1 MVPDLQ
7 ERLQAALGD
16 AFRLERE
23 LARGGMSRLFL
34 ATETSLNRQVVVKV
48 LPPESTS
55 EVSTERFK
63 QEIELAAHLQHP
75 NILPVLTAGTR
86 NQLLYYLTPY
96 IPGESLRHR
105 LTREGRLPTADA
117 TRILHEIADALAYA
131 HAEGVIHRD
140 IKPENILLEGGHA
153 VLTDFGVA
161 RALVESRSGDR
172 LTDTGLALGTPGYMS
187 PEQAAGERNVDAR
200 ADVYALAVV
209 GYEVLAGFPPF
220 AGPTAQ
226 AVIAAHL
233 TLTPKPLADLR
244 PEIPPEVAN
253 AIARA
258 LAKDP
263 NARLQT
269 AAQFRDALGER
280 YGRPSPRR
288 QSKAQRLAIGAMI
301 AVVIVGSVLGIMLS
315 RRYRTMVIPSASV
328 IAVVPFTPSTP
339 DTALARLGRDLV
351 VTISANLDGV
361 ADIRTVDALTILAQ
375 AHGADGG
382 RSLQEGVTLAR
393 RFGASSVVHGSLVRV
408 GNRVRLDFGLFTTD
422 SAKSITRAAVTAA
435 PDSLNA
441 LTDSATWTLLRGVW
455 RSRTPPTPSLAAVT
469 TRSVPALRAF
479 LEGERNI
486 LDNRWQAAA
495 EAFSR
500 AMEADSTFWLAYRRF
515 AYSRQWRFDPVD
527 SIVTKTYRDH
537 RFELPERERLLI
549 EADMTDSASVQLAR
563 LREITRR
570 YPDYWPGWLAYADR
584 LVHVAPLLGYTNAD
598 ARGALERTLQLNP
611 NLAPAWQHLFWVA
624 IPFDT
629 STAVHALE
637 AYARLGGGTA
647 TTAEF
652 HMNETRLFRLD
663 LQFRRTGNLDRAQ
676 SDTLARELA
685 RAQTRPIGE
694 YYLLWQHL
702 PRLSLEV
709 NRRAVATV
717 GSIESAIPHRRS
729 IAMAWAGRGAWD
741 SALIAMDE
749 LLERG
754 GEEGLLLEG
763 YRLAASGAWLGAVD
777 PETAAAWKARTAVVA
792 LQQPQR
798 WQSEFAWL
806 DGLFAAA
813 QRDRASL
820 SAARAALRRLDD
832 SSVRVLDRSL
842 AAFELEM
849 SGARGRAA
857 RDLAALEYER
867 PDLSENGFD
876 EHPWLLGMNRLA
888 ASRWLLAEGDTT
900 QAARLLAWTDAF
912 ALSPGYLR
920 AHSALASVTYLE
932 RARISNARGQ
942 ANVARQYYE
951 EFLRRYDMPVP
962 RHTHLVNEAKLALA
976 GLEGRGTRKIAR

>member
-1 MVPDLQ
+1 VVPDLQ

-55 EVSTERFK
+55 EVSSERFK
-63 QEIELAAHLQHP
+63 QEIEVAAHLQHP

-86 NQLLYYLTPY
+86 HQLLYYITPY
-96 IPGESLRHR
+96 VPGESLRHR
-105 LTREGRLPTADA
+105 LTREGKLPVADA
-117 TRILHEIADALAYA
+117 IRILHEIADALAYA

-161 RALVESRSGDR
+161 RALVESRSGSR

-187 PEQAAGERNVDAR
+187 PEQAAGERDVDAR

-209 GYEVLAGFPPF
+209 GYEILAGFPPF

-226 AVIAAHL
+226 AVILAHF
-233 TLTPKPLADLR
+233 TVTPKPLGDLR
-244 PEIPPEVAN
+244 PEIPPDVAN

-269 AAQFRDALGER
+269 AAQFRDALGATSE
-280 YGRPSPRR
+280 RPSRRR
-288 QSKAQRLAIGAMI
+288 QSKTRWLGVGVTI
-301 AVVIVGSVLGIMLS
+301 AAVIVASVLGIVLS
-315 RRYRTMVIPSASV
+315 RRHRTMVIPSASV

-375 AHGADGG
+375 AHGTDGG
-382 RSLQEGVTLAR
+382 WSLQEGVTLAR
-393 RFGASSVVHGSLVRV
+393 RLGASSVVHGSLVRV

-435 PDSLNA
+435 PDSLTA
-441 LTDSATWTLLRGVW
+441 LTDSATWTLLREVW

-486 LDNRWQAAA
+486 LENRWEAAA

-500 AMEADSTFWLAYRRF
+500 AIEADSTFWFAYRRF

-527 SIVTKTYRDH
+527 STVIKAYRDH
-537 RFELPERERLLI
+537 RFDLPERERLLI
-549 EADMTDSASVQLAR
+549 EAGMTDSARVTLSR
-563 LREITRR
+563 LQEITRR

-584 LVHVAPLLGYTNAD
+584 FVHVAPLLGYTSAD
-598 ARGALERTLQLNP
+598 ARAALQRTLRLNP
-611 NLAPAWQHLFWVA
+611 NLAPVWQHLFWVA

-629 STAVHALE
+629 VTAVHALDE
-637 AYARLGGGTA
+637 YTRLGGGPA
-647 TTAEF
+647 TTADLGID
-652 HMNETRLFRLD
+652 ETRLFRLD
-663 LQFRRTGNLDRAQ
+663 LQFRRTGDLDRAQ

-717 GSIESAIPHRRS
+717 ASTESAIPHRRAF
-729 IAMAWAGRGAWD
+729 AMAWAGRGAWD
-741 SALIAMDE
+741 SALTAMDE
-749 LLERG
+749 LLDQAAEDR
-754 GEEGLLLEG
+754 LTLDG
-763 YRLAASGAWLGAVD
+763 YSLAAVGTWVGAVD
-777 PETAAAWKARTAVVA
+777 PETASRWKTRTAAVA
-792 LQQPQR
+792 FQQSTR
-798 WQSEFAWL
+798 WRAESAWL
-806 DGLFAAA
+806 DGVLAAA
-813 QRDRASL
+813 RRDRASL
-820 SAARAALRRLDD
+820 SAARAALRGVDDPTVRL
-832 SSVRVLDRSL
+832 LDRSL

-849 SGARGRAA
+849 TGARGRAA
-857 RDLAALEYER
+857 RDLATLEWER
-867 PDLSENGFD
+867 PDLSEDGYD
-876 EHPWLLGMNRLA
+876 DHPWLLGVNRLA
-888 ASRWLLAEGDTT
+888 ASRWLLAEGDTIE
-900 QAARLLAWTDAF
+900 AARLLVWTDAF

-920 AHSALASVTYLE
+920 AHSAMASITYLE
-932 RARISNARGQ
+932 RARITDARGQ
-942 ANVARQYYE
+942 ANMARQYYQ
-951 EFLRRYDMPVP
+951 EFLRRYDMPAP
-962 RHTHLVNEAKLALA
+962 RHTYLVNEAKLALTR
-976 GLEGRGTRKIAR
+976 LKGRETQETVR